1 VGAPH
6 PYWTRNPQAE
16 LKMLSLRV
24 RGAPSNEVFVHG
36 QGIVVSSSKAI
47 NLIRSLYEAVRYVA
61 GIGASCC
68 IFVMVCTIVPDSIGR
83 FFFSKPIHGT
93 LELNMLLMS
102 AIVFLGLAWTQS
114 QRGHV
119 RVEVIISRTR
129 PNMRSALN
137 IICWAIAFTLF
148 LAITVGGTEEAINS
162 VRLGENLWGVKK
174 FPVWPGKILAAFGS
188 GLLCI
193 QFLIDIWSEFL
204 YVFMHRTLHNGQ
216 ARKATGEG
224 R

>member
-1 VGAPH
+1 LSRSKA
-6 PYWTRNPQAE
+6 
-16 LKMLSLRV
+16 LSLL
-24 RGAPSNEVFVHG
+24 S
-36 QGIVVSSSKAI
+36 
-47 NLIRSLYEAVRYVA
+47 SLYRAVRYAA
-61 GIGASCC
+61 GIAASCC

-83 FFFSKPIHGT
+83 FFFSKPLHGT

-129 PNMRSALN
+129 PNIRSALN

-148 LAITVGGTEEAINS
+148 LAITIGGTEEAINS

-193 QFLIDIWSEFL
+193 QFLIDIGSEFL
-204 YVFMHRTLHNGQ
+204 NVFMNRATDKGP
-216 ARKATGEG
+216 ARKATVEG

>member
-1 VGAPH
+1 MDMRIA
-6 PYWTRNPQAE
+6 
-16 LKMLSLRV
+16 
-24 RGAPSNEVFVHG
+24 
-36 QGIVVSSSKAI
+36 VSSSKVI
-47 NLIRSLYEAVRYVA
+47 SLISSFYRAVRYIA
-61 GIGASCC
+61 GIAASCC

-83 FFFSKPIHGT
+83 FFFSKPLHGT

-129 PNMRSALN
+129 PTIRSALN

-148 LAITVGGTEEAINS
+148 LAITIGGTEEAINS
-162 VRLGENLWGVKK
+162 VRIGENLWGVKK

-188 GLLCI
+188 GLLCV
-193 QFLIDIWSEFL
+193 QFLIDIGSEFL
-204 YVFMHRTLHNGQ
+204 NVFMSRTTNDNP
-216 ARKATGEG
+216 ARKAMFEG

>member
-1 VGAPH
+1 MDVGIA
-6 PYWTRNPQAE
+6 
-16 LKMLSLRV
+16 
-24 RGAPSNEVFVHG
+24 
-36 QGIVVSSSKAI
+36 VSRSRAI
-47 NLIRSLYEAVRYVA
+47 NLISSLYRTVRYAA
-61 GIGASCC
+61 GIAASCC

-83 FFFSKPIHGT
+83 FFFSKPLHGT

-129 PNMRSALN
+129 PTIRNALN
-137 IICWAIAFTLF
+137 ITCWAIAFVLF
-148 LAITVGGTEEAINS
+148 LAITIGGTEEAINS
-162 VRLGENLWGVKK
+162 VRIGENLWGVKK

-188 GLLCI
+188 GLLCV
-193 QFLIDIWSEFL
+193 QFLIDIGSEFL
-204 YVFMHRTLHNGQ
+204 TVFMSRTANDGPTP
-216 ARKATGEG
+216 KATVEG

>member
-1 VGAPH
+1 MD
-6 PYWTRNPQAE
+6 R
-16 LKMLSLRV
+16 
-24 RGAPSNEVFVHG
+24 
-36 QGIVVSSSKAI
+36 GIVGVSSSKAI
-47 NLIRSLYEAVRYVA
+47 NLLGNLYRAVRYSA
-61 GIGASCC
+61 GIAASCC

-119 RVEVIISRTR
+119 RVEVLISRAK
-129 PNMRSALN
+129 PNIRSALN

-148 LAITVGGTEEAINS
+148 LAITIGGTEEAINS
-162 VRLGENLWGVKK
+162 VRIGENLWGVKK

-188 GLLCI
+188 GLLCV
-193 QFLIDIWSEFL
+193 QFLIDIGSEFFSVL
-204 YVFMHRTLHNGQ
+204 IPRRSKNGP
-216 ARKATGEG
+216 ARNGFGEG
-224 R
+224 K

>member
-1 VGAPH
+1 MDVWIA
-6 PYWTRNPQAE
+6 
-16 LKMLSLRV
+16 
-24 RGAPSNEVFVHG
+24 
-36 QGIVVSSSKAI
+36 VSRSRAI
-47 NLIRSLYEAVRYVA
+47 NLISSLYRTVRYAA
-61 GIGASCC
+61 GIAASCC

-83 FFFSKPIHGT
+83 FFFSKPLHGT

-129 PNMRSALN
+129 PTIRNALN
-137 IICWAIAFTLF
+137 ITCWAIAFVLF
-148 LAITVGGTEEAINS
+148 LAITIGGTEEAINS
-162 VRLGENLWGVKK
+162 VRIGENLWGVKK

-188 GLLCI
+188 GLLCV
-193 QFLIDIWSEFL
+193 QFLIDIGSEFL
-204 YVFMHRTLHNGQ
+204 TVFMSRTANDGPTP
-216 ARKATGEG
+216 KATVEG

>member
-1 VGAPH
+1 MS
-6 PYWTRNPQAE
+6 R
-16 LKMLSLRV
+16 
-24 RGAPSNEVFVHG
+24 
-36 QGIVVSSSKAI
+36 SKAI
-47 NLIRSLYEAVRYVA
+47 NLISSLYKTVRYVA
-61 GIGASCC
+61 GIAASCC
-68 IFVMVCTIVPDSIGR
+68 IFVMVCTIVPDSVGR
-83 FFFSKPIHGT
+83 FFFSKPLHGT

-137 IICWAIAFTLF
+137 IICWAIAFALF
-148 LAITVGGTEEAINS
+148 LAITIGGTDEAINS

-188 GLLCI
+188 GLLCV
-193 QFLIDIWSEFL
+193 QFLIDIGSEFL
-204 YVFMHRTLHNGQ
+204 NVFMKRTADNGPAQ
-216 ARKATGEG
+216 KTTVAG

>member
-1 VGAPH
+1 MMCSFIDVERFG
-6 PYWTRNPQAE
+6 
-16 LKMLSLRV
+16 LS
-24 RGAPSNEVFVHG
+24 SN
-36 QGIVVSSSKAI
+36 KTI
-47 NLIRSLYEAVRYVA
+47 NLIGSLYRAVRYIA
-61 GIGASCC
+61 GIAASCC

-119 RVEVIISRTR
+119 RVELLISRAKPTLK
-129 PNMRSALN
+129 SALN

-148 LAITVGGTEEAINS
+148 LAITIGGTEEAINS
-162 VRLGENLWGVKK
+162 VRIGENLWGVKK

-188 GLLCI
+188 GLLCV
-193 QFLIDIWSEFL
+193 QFLIDIGSEFL
-204 YVFMHRTLHNGQ
+204 HLLTPQLSKNGH
-216 ARKATGEG
+216 ARNSIGEG
-224 R
+224 K